1 MERDFSGSGLNHIP
15 KAGSKNKTG
24 DYICCVCGD
33 KATNYRSVRLK
44 LSFSSDK
51 IISDFMEPPMS
62 ATLVEFSSRGLWKKK
77 ESLDAM

>member
-1 MERDFSGSGLNHIP
+1 MERDFSGSGLNNTP
-15 KAGSKNKTG
+15 RAGSKNKTG